1 MSFTFPPCIV
11 RRIKLK
17 ESTID
22 ELAYTEWKAD
32 RKKRDDEKLKK
43 VQNAGS

>member
-1 MSFTFPPCIV
+1 MSFTSPPCIV

-17 ESTID
+17 ENSID
-22 ELAYTEWKAD
+22 ELAYTEQKAD

-43 VQNAGS
+43 VQNARS